1 MKLSD
6 ISDESRFGVL
16 DEAAAIIERL
26 GQNEDFK
33 NMMFKDDIDTK
44 LDKQSAARLMNKRV
58 YANMP
63 KLMRSAKKDIAAYL
77 ALVEGV
83 SEEEYSKDLT
93 LGKLFNGVVEMM
105 NDPVFLNFFYL
116 SQTQCAELP

>member
-1 MKLSD
+1 MKLSE
-6 ISDESRFGVL
+6 IKDESRFGVL

-33 NMMFKDDIDTK
+33 NMMFKDDIDGK
-44 LDKQSAARLMNKRV
+44 MDKQSAARLMNKRV

-63 KLMRSAKKDIAAYL
+63 KLMRSAKRDIVTYL

-93 LGKLFNGVVEMM
+93 LGKLFSGVVEMM